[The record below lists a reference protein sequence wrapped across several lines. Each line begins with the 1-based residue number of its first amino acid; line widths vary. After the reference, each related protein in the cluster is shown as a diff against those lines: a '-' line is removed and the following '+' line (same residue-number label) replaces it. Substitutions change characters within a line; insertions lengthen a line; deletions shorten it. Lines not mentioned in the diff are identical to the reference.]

1 MTSGTTNTPD
11 GGDPVEEEGAE
22 VVMEAIEKSIMSG
35 EVDREQRGAEG
46 MKNTPTRT
54 GSVSGMLMGK
64 SMMVMS
70 RR

>member
-1 MTSGTTNTPD
+1 MTRRTTDIPD
-11 GGDPVEEEGAE
+11 EGDPAEEEGAE
-22 VVMEAIEKSIMSG
+22 VVIEAIEKRTMSG

-46 MKNTPTRT
+46 MKNIPTRT
-54 GSVSGMLMGK
+54 GSVSGMLIGK